1 VNKLSDR
8 TELETVPPHHPHDK
22 GYRQLLNNKRTFL
35 ELLQT
40 FVLEGWVREIKEDD
54 LTLVNKTYVQQDFS
68 DKEADIVYR
77 TRLGGTEVIFYV
89 LLELQ
94 STVDNTMPFR
104 LLQYMVEI
112 WRDVYKNTPEKER
125 KRKNFRLPPIV
136 PAVLYNG
143 KRGWTACRSFRDYQS
158 GQEHFPGNLLDFTYI
173 LFDVVRYSEED
184 LHRAANMVSSVFYLD
199 QTVDPSELVDRLKK
213 LAGVMKEM
221 DPEQF
226 RQIIVWL
233 RNVIKRKLPKPLQNE
248 IDRVLDETELLE
260 VEKMITNIERTLDE
274 MQKAAEARGMEK
286 GRMKGKVEG
295 KLEGKLEGKVETARA
310 ALMEGLNVEIVSKI
324 TGLTLETVLE
334 LKKELEN

>member
-1 VNKLSDR
+1 MSDR

>member
-1 VNKLSDR
+1 MSDR

-94 STVDNTMPFR
+94 STVDHTMPFR